1 MAKHKDYM
9 IPIVVVISIL
19 AVYFALYYLPTSIF
33 GTEWMNDI
41 APQLWT
47 YLPWLVVLAGATFTL
62 VYILRGRK

>member
-1 MAKHKDYM
+1 M

-19 AVYFALYYLPTSIF
+19 AVYFALYYLPTSVF
-33 GTEWMNDI
+33 GTEWIDDI